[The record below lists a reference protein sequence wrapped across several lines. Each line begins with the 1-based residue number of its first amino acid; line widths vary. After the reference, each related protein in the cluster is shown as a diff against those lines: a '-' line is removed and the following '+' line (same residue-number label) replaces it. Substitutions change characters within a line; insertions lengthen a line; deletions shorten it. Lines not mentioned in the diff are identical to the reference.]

1 MLKSISS
8 IHQPD
13 TRFRNLADVSG
24 ARSMTIADLQ
34 AMIEPTQF
42 SDALPEEIGANSVL
56 PAMHRLFL
64 VRV

>member
-1 MLKSISS
+1 
-8 IHQPD
+8 
-13 TRFRNLADVSG
+13 
-24 ARSMTIADLQ
+24 MTIADLQ
-34 AMIEPTQF
+34 AMIEPIQL